1 MNRRKG
7 MLTAAVLSAL
17 GLTASVA
24 AAAAVPAG
32 ESAEPQT
39 LVVQSSSYFA
49 ATMEAVGA
57 LLEEQNPGLTVEYQQ
72 ITGEQEMT
80 TNLQL
85 LASDEAP
92 DIGGAPINGP
102 VYTEL
107 VNTSEPPASSPPSSG
122 CCSSAS

>member
-7 MLTAAVLSAL
+7 TLKTTAVARSAA
-17 GLTASVA
+17 GSDRIRCRRCRRSGA
-24 AAAAVPAG
+24 ARP
-32 ESAEPQT
+32 AEPQT

-49 ATMEAVGA
+49 PTMEAVGA

-85 LASDEAP
+85 LASDERPRHRRRSDQRPRVHRAAE
-92 DIGGAPINGP
+92 GR
-102 VYTEL
+102 
-107 VNTSEPPASSPPSSG
+107 
-122 CCSSAS
+122 